1 MRAAHPMKPQ
11 LVNTDERMLVM
22 LSAEVKKHYTKIS
35 DYGKADD
42 GFDSKPMYSW
52 RQFIMLYKT
61 LKCTLI
67 MLKLAGK
74 CFTRSPF
81 KLRLQ

>member
-42 GFDSKPMYSW
+42 SFDLKPTV
-52 RQFIMLYKT
+52 FVAVVLLYG
-61 LKCTLI
+61 L
-67 MLKLAGK
+67 
-74 CFTRSPF
+74 
-81 KLRLQ
+81 